1 MYTAS
6 ELDHMLKSIKIP
18 STGIIIAE
26 TILRYEDGSNSV
38 YNVIFNIRLALL
50 QTLLN
55 QI

>member
-1 MYTAS
+1 MYATS
-6 ELDHMLKSIKIP
+6 ELNYILESIKMP

-38 YNVIFNIRLALL
+38 HNVIFNVRLALL